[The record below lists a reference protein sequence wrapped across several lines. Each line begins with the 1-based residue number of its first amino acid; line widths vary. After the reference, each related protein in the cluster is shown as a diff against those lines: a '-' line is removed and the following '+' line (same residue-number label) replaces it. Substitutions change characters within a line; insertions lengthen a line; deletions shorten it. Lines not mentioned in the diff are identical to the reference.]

1 MFRRRAHRK
10 LVAWFAMLAIGL
22 LATAPT
28 VSRLVAA
35 ASGAA
40 GIGCVE
46 HARMGQGERTD
57 GGHADALD
65 ACGYCTL
72 AAHGAALCDAIAYT
86 VPAVPAAPLAVPVD
100 RREVVV
106 AAVRR
111 LGARGPP
118 AAGLSAPAL
127 A

>member
-1 MFRRRAHRK
+1 MFRRRARSK
-10 LVAWFAMLAIGL
+10 LVAWFAVLAIGL

-35 ASGAA
+35 AA
-40 GIGCVE
+40 GTADIGCVE
-46 HARMGQGERTD
+46 HAHAGQGERKD

-72 AAHGAALCDAIAYT
+72 AAHGAALCSTVTYT
-86 VPAVPAAPLAVPVD
+86 VPAVPAASLAVPMD
-100 RREVVV
+100 RRDVVV

-111 LGARGPP
+111 QNARGPP
-118 AAGLSAPAL
+118 AARMSDLAL